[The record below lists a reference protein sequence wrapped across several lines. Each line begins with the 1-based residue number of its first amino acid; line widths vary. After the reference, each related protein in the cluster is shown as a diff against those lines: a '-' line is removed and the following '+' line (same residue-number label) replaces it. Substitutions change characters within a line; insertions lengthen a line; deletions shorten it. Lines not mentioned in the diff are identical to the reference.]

1 MATAI
6 PPKTK
11 RSLLNRILGTRD
23 NSDDLVG
30 PIRGE
35 VLGADRLAER
45 ARAIARQHTL
55 LPSRKQ
61 RGSGPLLERLDDTR
75 RVLRTVYERLN
86 EAVEVDLD
94 ISPAGEWLLD
104 NAYIVQEH
112 IREIR
117 TSLPKGY
124 YQELPKLAAGT
135 LAGYP
140 RVYELAIELIAHT
153 EGHIDTDN
161 ITLFVGEYQKIASLG
176 MGELWAVPTML
187 RLGLVENIR
196 RMALRVAARLK
207 EVESADI
214 WAAKLRDASD
224 KSPEE
229 LTRALSGFI
238 DGHPRL
244 TPTFVARFLQQTR
257 SYHTNFTP
265 LVWLEQWLAEDGP
278 SAEEAVTRSNRRIA
292 LTQVTV
298 ANSITSLRTIARI
311 DWKDFVEEQSGT
323 ERILRD
329 DPTGLYRQMSFGT
342 RDHYRHIVEHIARK
356 TELPEEEVA
365 RAAIHFAEQAPP
377 NTHESHVGYY
387 LVDEGRK
394 LVERETGY
402 RPPVGEAVHR
412 WAVRHPNTVYFGGIS
427 VGTLA
432 LMTLVLSLG
441 HA

>member
-1 MATAI
+1 MGHFLHERKKSIVATAI
-6 PPKTK
+6 PPKPK
-11 RSLLNRILGTRD
+11 RTILSRFFRTRD
-23 NSDDLVG
+23 NSEDLVG

-55 LPSRKQ
+55 LPSKKK
-61 RGSGPLLERLDDTR
+61 RGLGPLLERLDDTR
-75 RVLRTVYERLN
+75 AVLRRVYERLN
-86 EAVEVDLD
+86 DGVERELD

-104 NAYIVQEH
+104 NSYIVQEH

-117 TSLPKGY
+117 TSMPKGY

-161 ITLFVGEYQKIASLG
+161 IALFVGEYQKIAPLG
-176 MGELWAVPTML
+176 MGELWAIPTML

-196 RMALRVAARLK
+196 RMALRVAARLD

-214 WAAKLRDASD
+214 WAAKLRDASER
-224 KSPEE
+224 SPED
-229 LTRALSGFI
+229 LTRALSSFI

-257 SYHTNFTP
+257 AYHTNFTP

-311 DWKDFVEEQSGT
+311 DWKDLVEEQSGT
-323 ERILRD
+323 ERILRM
-329 DPTGLYRQMSFGT
+329 DPSGHYRQMSFGT
-342 RDHYRHIVEHIARK
+342 RDQYRHIIEHIARR

-365 RAAIHFAEQAPP
+365 RAAIHFAELAPE
-377 NTHESHVGYY
+377 NTRESHVGF
-387 LVDEGRK
+387 LSRGRGQ
-394 LVERETGY
+394 ETRRTGN
-402 RPPVGEAVHR
+402 R
-412 WAVRHPNTVYFGGIS
+412 
-427 VGTLA
+427 L
-432 LMTLVLSLG
+432 
-441 HA
+441 